1 VNNLKNKLLVIT
13 GPTATGKS
21 QLGVELAK
29 VFGGEIISADSRQ
42 IYTGLDI
49 GSVKITHDEM
59 QDIPHHLIDI
69 ANPKDIFNVSDF
81 KKLAQEKISEI
92 YTRGTLP
99 IIVGGTGMYISAVID
114 DQEFPSVPPNME
126 LRAEL
131 EKLSVEELFVK
142 LATLDPVRAQNIDK
156 HNKVRVIRAL
166 EIANHPSASH
176 HVGDCDNQSLGTS
189 PYQGEDF
196 SVLII
201 GLNLSKEELISRIEK
216 RIHDRIP
223 GLFDEI
229 KKLLADGVS
238 PERLNSFGLEYRYG
252 LEYVEG
258 KINLDD
264 FKKILAT
271 KTWQYV
277 RRQMTWWKRDSR
289 VVWINPIT
297 DNQKILEL
305 VQDFLN

>member
-1 VNNLKNKLLVIT
+1 MNTNNKLIVVT

-21 QLGVELAK
+21 ALGVELAK

-42 IYTGLDI
+42 VYTGLDI
-49 GSVKITHDEM
+49 GSAKITPDEM
-59 QDIPHHLIDI
+59 QGIPHYLIDV

-92 YTRGTLP
+92 HSHGKLP
-99 IIVGGTGMYISAVID
+99 IIVGGTGMYISAVVD
-114 DQEFPSVPPNME
+114 DQEFPQVPPNME
-126 LRAEL
+126 LRTEL
-131 EKLSVEELFVK
+131 EKLSVDELFEK
-142 LATLDPVRAQNIDK
+142 LEQVNPERSKNIDK
-156 HNKVRVIRAL
+156 HNKVRLVRAIEIAQYPLALRAL
-166 EIANHPSASH
+166 PLKG
-176 HVGDCDNQSLGTS
+176 GDSS
-189 PYQGEDF
+189 I
-196 SVLII
+196 LII
-201 GLNLSKEELISRIEK
+201 GLTLPKEELVSRIEK

-223 GLFDEI
+223 ALFDEI
-229 KKLLADGVS
+229 KKLLADGIS

-252 LEYVEG
+252 LEYVDG
-258 KINLDD
+258 KIDLEN

-289 VVWINPIT
+289 VVWMNPIT

-305 VQDFLN
+305 VQDFLKK